1 MDRKTLEK
9 LYAGLIG
16 MDAGMRLGAP
26 VENPFWTYERL
37 QSYYGDI
44 RGYLREQRY
53 YTADDDVNGPLI
65 FVRALADN
73 AMPETL
79 TSEAVGETWLNY
91 TRRGMGMFWW
101 GGEDVSTEHRAYMNL
116 RRGVKAPRSGSIGEN
131 GKTAAEQI
139 GGQIFAD
146 AWGLICPDDPARAS
160 ALAAAAASVSHDG
173 SGVDGARFMAACIA
187 AAYTASSLDEV
198 LDTGLR
204 FLPEKSDY
212 RRVVET
218 VRAYHRS
225 HPAEADFRACRA
237 MIAREFSDE
246 EYPGGYHIVPNAGI
260 CILAML
266 YGKGELGRSIEISV
280 MCGYD
285 TDCNASNI
293 GTILGV
299 LGGLD
304 GVPERYRRPINDLV
318 TLSSVSGYLN
328 LVDLSD
334 KAKELG
340 ALSCRMYGGA
350 LPNGVVCPKPGELR
364 LDFPFPGST
373 HGLELS
379 DKAEHTL
386 RIVSGKAHSGM
397 YCAELMTDG
406 KCAGPVDL
414 SFKAMLTRPDLHEER
429 YDPVFAAK
437 VSPGQRVSVWMRSE
451 QIAPAAVTVTPF
463 VRRAMTGERV
473 CMPAAV
479 LPEREWT
486 EIAFTVPD
494 LGGDAVHDVGW
505 TIAVQPDVAPWV
517 MGRVYVDEITV
528 TGAMDYTVD
537 FSLQREEFSQLT
549 PFSFNDCA
557 GKREADAMRLT
568 AEALPYMSGAQAYTG
583 NYYLR
588 DTAVAASVTVET
600 GGSGLVLLHGQGT
613 RRYYALGF
621 SAPGECAALR
631 YEDGTVIKLAAAPFA
646 WQPGR
651 EYALRAEAKGDTLT
665 LSVDGTPVLEAHDG
679 RYSYGMSG
687 LGFTGAGTAL
697 WRNLHISGGC

>member
-79 TSEAVGETWLNY
+79 TSEAVGETWLKY

-146 AWGLICPDDPARAS
+146 AWGLICPGDPARAS

-218 VRAYHRS
+218 VRAYHRA

-237 MIAREFSDE
+237 MIAREFRE
-246 EYPGGYHIVPNAGI
+246 EAYPGGYHIVPNAGI

-266 YGKGELGRSIEISV
+266 YGKGDLGRSIEISV

-479 LPEREWT
+479 LPEGEWT

-588 DTAVAASVTVET
+588 DTAVAASVTVES

-631 YEDGTVIKLAAAPFA
+631 YEDGTVIKLAAVPFA

-679 RYSYGMSG
+679 RYSYGMPG

>member
-79 TSEAVGETWLNY
+79 ASEAVGETWLNY

-146 AWGLICPDDPARAS
+146 AWGLICPGDPARAS

-218 VRAYHRS
+218 VRAYHRA

-237 MIAREFSDE
+237 MIAREFRE
-246 EYPGGYHIVPNAGI
+246 EAYPGGYHIVPNAGI

-266 YGKGELGRSIEISV
+266 YGKGDLGRSIEISV

-429 YDPVFAAK
+429 YDPVFTAK
-437 VSPGQRVSVWMRSE
+437 VNPGQRVSVWMRSE

-479 LPEREWT
+479 LPEGEWT

-588 DTAVAASVTVET
+588 DTAVAASVTVES

-631 YEDGTVIKLAAAPFA
+631 YEDGTVIKLAAVPFA

-679 RYSYGMSG
+679 RYSYGMPG

>member
-101 GGEDVSTEHRAYMNL
+101 GGEDASTEHRAYMNL

-146 AWGLICPDDPARAS
+146 AWGLICPGDPARAS

-218 VRAYHRS
+218 VRAFHRA

-237 MIAREFSDE
+237 MIAREFRE
-246 EYPGGYHIVPNAGI
+246 EAYPGGYHIVPNAGI

-266 YGKGELGRSIEISV
+266 YGKGDLGRSIEISV

-473 CMPAAV
+473 NMPAAV
-479 LPEREWT
+479 LPEGEWT
-486 EIAFTVPD
+486 EIAFTVPE
-494 LGGDAVHDVGW
+494 LCGDAVHDVGW

-588 DTAVAASVTVET
+588 DTAVAASVTVES

-631 YEDGTVIKLAAAPFA
+631 YEDGTVIKLAAVPFA

-679 RYSYGMSG
+679 RYSYGMPG

>member
-379 DKAEHTL
+379 DKAEHML

-486 EIAFTVPD
+486 EIAFTVPE
-494 LGGDAVHDVGW
+494 LCGDAVHDVGW

-588 DTAVAASVTVET
+588 DTAVAASVTVES

-631 YEDGTVIKLAAAPFA
+631 YEDGTVIKLAAVPFA
-646 WQPGR
+646 WKPGR
-651 EYALRAEAKGDTLT
+651 EYALRAEAKGELLT
-665 LSVDGTPVLEAHDG
+665 LFVNGTPVLEAHDG
-679 RYSYGMSG
+679 RYSYGMPG

>member
-101 GGEDVSTEHRAYMNL
+101 GGEDASTEHRAYMNL

-146 AWGLICPDDPARAS
+146 AWGLICPGDPARAS

-218 VRAYHRS
+218 VRAYHRA

-237 MIAREFSDE
+237 MIAREFRE
-246 EYPGGYHIVPNAGI
+246 EAYPGGYHIVPNAGI

-266 YGKGELGRSIEISV
+266 YGKGDLGRSIEISV

-429 YDPVFAAK
+429 YDPVFTAK
-437 VSPGQRVSVWMRSE
+437 VNPGQRVSVWMRSE

-486 EIAFTVPD
+486 EIAFTVPE

-528 TGAMDYTVD
+528 TGTMDYTVD

-588 DTAVAASVTVET
+588 DTAVAASVTVES

-631 YEDGTVIKLAAAPFA
+631 YEDGTVIKLAAVPFA

-651 EYALRAEAKGDTLT
+651 EYALRAEAKGELLT
-665 LSVDGTPVLEAHDG
+665 LFVNGTPVLEAHDG
-679 RYSYGMSG
+679 RYSYGMPG

>member
-101 GGEDVSTEHRAYMNL
+101 GGEDASTEHRAYMNL

-146 AWGLICPDDPARAS
+146 AWGLICPGDPARAS

-218 VRAYHRS
+218 VRAYHRA

-237 MIAREFSDE
+237 MIAREFRE
-246 EYPGGYHIVPNAGI
+246 EAYPGGYHIVPNAGI

-293 GTILGV
+293 GTTLGV

-414 SFKAMLTRPDLHEER
+414 SFKAMLMRPDLHEER

-479 LPEREWT
+479 LPEGEWT

-528 TGAMDYTVD
+528 TGTMDYTVD

-568 AEALPYMSGAQAYTG
+568 ADALPYMSGAQAYTG

-588 DTAVAASVTVET
+588 DTAVAASVTVES

-679 RYSYGMSG
+679 RYSYGMPG

>member
-101 GGEDVSTEHRAYMNL
+101 GGEDASTEHRAYMNL

-146 AWGLICPDDPARAS
+146 AWGLICPGDPARAS

-218 VRAYHRS
+218 VRAYHRA
-225 HPAEADFRACRA
+225 HPAEADFRSCRA
-237 MIAREFSDE
+237 MIAREFRE
-246 EYPGGYHIVPNAGI
+246 EAYPGGYHIVPNAGI

-266 YGKGELGRSIEISV
+266 YGKGDLGRSIEISV

-479 LPEREWT
+479 LPEGEWT

-528 TGAMDYTVD
+528 TGTMDYTVD

-588 DTAVAASVTVET
+588 DTAVAASVTVES

-631 YEDGTVIKLAAAPFA
+631 YEDGTVIKLAAVPFA

-679 RYSYGMSG
+679 RYSYGMPG

>member
-1 MDRKTLEK
+1 M
-9 LYAGLIG
+9 
-16 MDAGMRLGAP
+16 
-26 VENPFWTYERL
+26 
-37 QSYYGDI
+37 
-44 RGYLREQRY
+44 
-53 YTADDDVNGPLI
+53 
-65 FVRALADN
+65 
-73 AMPETL
+73 
-79 TSEAVGETWLNY
+79 
-91 TRRGMGMFWW
+91 
-101 GGEDVSTEHRAYMNL
+101 
-116 RRGVKAPRSGSIGEN
+116 
-131 GKTAAEQI
+131 
-139 GGQIFAD
+139 
-146 AWGLICPDDPARAS
+146 
-160 ALAAAAASVSHDG
+160 
-173 SGVDGARFMAACIA
+173 
-187 AAYTASSLDEV
+187 

-218 VRAYHRS
+218 VRAYHRA

-237 MIAREFSDE
+237 MIAREFRE
-246 EYPGGYHIVPNAGI
+246 EAYPGGYHIVPNAGI

-266 YGKGELGRSIEISV
+266 YGKGDLGRSIEISV

-350 LPNGVVCPKPGELR
+350 LPEDIVCPKPGELR

-486 EIAFTVPD
+486 EIAFTVPE
-494 LGGDAVHDVGW
+494 LCGDAVHDVGW

-679 RYSYGMSG
+679 RYSYGMPG

>member
-146 AWGLICPDDPARAS
+146 AWGLICPGDPARAS

-218 VRAYHRS
+218 VRAYHRA

-237 MIAREFSDE
+237 MIAREFRE
-246 EYPGGYHIVPNAGI
+246 EAYPGGYHIVPNAGI

-304 GVPERYRRPINDLV
+304 GVPERYRRPINDIV

-350 LPNGVVCPKPGELR
+350 LPEGIVCPKPGELR
-364 LDFPFPGST
+364 MDFPFPGST

-386 RIVSGKAHSGM
+386 RIVSGKARSGV

-406 KCAGPVDL
+406 KRAGPVDL
-414 SFKAMLTRPDLHEER
+414 
-429 YDPVFAAK
+429 
-437 VSPGQRVSVWMRSE
+437 
-451 QIAPAAVTVTPF
+451 
-463 VRRAMTGERV
+463 
-473 CMPAAV
+473 
-479 LPEREWT
+479 
-486 EIAFTVPD
+486 
-494 LGGDAVHDVGW
+494 
-505 TIAVQPDVAPWV
+505 
-517 MGRVYVDEITV
+517 
-528 TGAMDYTVD
+528 
-537 FSLQREEFSQLT
+537 
-549 PFSFNDCA
+549 
-557 GKREADAMRLT
+557 
-568 AEALPYMSGAQAYTG
+568 
-583 NYYLR
+583 
-588 DTAVAASVTVET
+588 
-600 GGSGLVLLHGQGT
+600 
-613 RRYYALGF
+613 
-621 SAPGECAALR
+621 
-631 YEDGTVIKLAAAPFA
+631 
-646 WQPGR
+646 
-651 EYALRAEAKGDTLT
+651 
-665 LSVDGTPVLEAHDG
+665 
-679 RYSYGMSG
+679 
-687 LGFTGAGTAL
+687 
-697 WRNLHISGGC
+697 

>member
-146 AWGLICPDDPARAS
+146 AWGLICPGDPARAS

-218 VRAYHRS
+218 VRAFHRA

-237 MIAREFSDE
+237 MIAREFRE
-246 EYPGGYHIVPNAGI
+246 EAYPGGYHIVPNAGI

-266 YGKGELGRSIEISV
+266 YGKGDLGRSIEISV

-386 RIVSGKAHSGM
+386 RIVSGKAHSGV
-397 YCAELMTDG
+397 YCAELMSDG

-414 SFKAMLTRPDLHEER
+414 SFKAMLTRPDLHDER

-479 LPEREWT
+479 LPEGEWT

-588 DTAVAASVTVET
+588 DTAVAASVTVES

-631 YEDGTVIKLAAAPFA
+631 YEDGTVIKLAAVPFA

-679 RYSYGMSG
+679 RYSYGMPG

>member
-1 MDRKTLEK
+1 MERKTLEK

-101 GGEDVSTEHRAYMNL
+101 GGEDASTEHRAYMNL

-146 AWGLICPDDPARAS
+146 AWGLICPGDPARAS

-212 RRVVET
+212 RCVVET
-218 VRAYHRS
+218 VRAYHRA

-266 YGKGELGRSIEISV
+266 YGKGDLGRSIEISV

-429 YDPVFAAK
+429 YDPVFTAK
-437 VSPGQRVSVWMRSE
+437 VNPGQRVSVWMRSE

-486 EIAFTVPD
+486 EIAFTVPE

-588 DTAVAASVTVET
+588 DTAVAASVTVES

-631 YEDGTVIKLAAAPFA
+631 YEDGTVIKLAAVPFA

-679 RYSYGMSG
+679 RYSYGMPG

>member
-1 MDRKTLEK
+1 MERKTLEK

-101 GGEDVSTEHRAYMNL
+101 GGEDASTEHRAYMNL

-146 AWGLICPDDPARAS
+146 AWGLICPGDPARAS

-212 RRVVET
+212 RCVVET
-218 VRAYHRS
+218 VRAYHRA

-237 MIAREFSDE
+237 MIAREFRE
-246 EYPGGYHIVPNAGI
+246 EAYPGGYHIVPNAGI

-266 YGKGELGRSIEISV
+266 YGKGDLGRSIEISV

-479 LPEREWT
+479 LPEGEWT
-486 EIAFTVPD
+486 EIAFTVPE
-494 LGGDAVHDVGW
+494 LCGDAVHDVGW

-528 TGAMDYTVD
+528 TGTMDYTVD

-588 DTAVAASVTVET
+588 DTAVAASVTVES

-631 YEDGTVIKLAAAPFA
+631 YEDGTVIKLAAVPFA

-679 RYSYGMSG
+679 RYSYGMPG

>member
-101 GGEDVSTEHRAYMNL
+101 GGEDASTEHRAYMNL

-146 AWGLICPDDPARAS
+146 AWGLICPGDPARAS

-218 VRAYHRS
+218 VRAYHS
-225 HPAEADFRACRA
+225 AHPAEADFRACRA
-237 MIAREFSDE
+237 MIAREFRE
-246 EYPGGYHIVPNAGI
+246 EAYPGGYHIVPNAGI

-266 YGKGELGRSIEISV
+266 YGKGDLGRSIEISV

-479 LPEREWT
+479 LPEGEWT

-528 TGAMDYTVD
+528 TGTMDYTVD

-679 RYSYGMSG
+679 RYSYGMPG

>member
-101 GGEDVSTEHRAYMNL
+101 GGEDASTEHRAYMNL

-146 AWGLICPDDPARAS
+146 AWGLICPGDPARAS

-198 LDTGLR
+198 LDAGLR
-204 FLPEKSDY
+204 FLPEKCDY

-218 VRAYHRS
+218 VRAYHRA

-237 MIAREFSDE
+237 MIAREFRE
-246 EYPGGYHIVPNAGI
+246 EAYPGGYHIVPNAGI

-266 YGKGELGRSIEISV
+266 YGKGDLGRSIEISV
-280 MCGYD
+280 LCGYD

-473 CMPAAV
+473 CIPAAV
-479 LPEREWT
+479 LPEGEWT

-528 TGAMDYTVD
+528 TGTMDYTVD

-588 DTAVAASVTVET
+588 DTAVAASVTVES

-631 YEDGTVIKLAAAPFA
+631 YEDGTVIKLAAVPFA

-679 RYSYGMSG
+679 RYSYGMPG

>member
-101 GGEDVSTEHRAYMNL
+101 GGEDASTEHRAYMNL

-146 AWGLICPDDPARAS
+146 AWGLICPGDPARAS

-218 VRAYHRS
+218 VRAYHRA

-237 MIAREFSDE
+237 MIAREFRE
-246 EYPGGYHIVPNAGI
+246 EAYPGGYHIVPNAGI

-266 YGKGELGRSIEISV
+266 YGKGDLGRSIEISV

-479 LPEREWT
+479 LPEGEWT

-528 TGAMDYTVD
+528 TGTMDYTVD

-588 DTAVAASVTVET
+588 DTAVAASVTVES

-631 YEDGTVIKLAAAPFA
+631 YEDGTVIKLAAVPFA

-679 RYSYGMSG
+679 RYSYGMPG

>member
-101 GGEDVSTEHRAYMNL
+101 GGEDASTEHRAYMNL

-146 AWGLICPDDPARAS
+146 AWGLICPGDPARAS

-212 RRVVET
+212 RCVVET
-218 VRAYHRS
+218 VRAYHRA
-225 HPAEADFRACRA
+225 HPAEADFRSCRA
-237 MIAREFSDE
+237 MIAREFRE
-246 EYPGGYHIVPNAGI
+246 EAYPGGYHIVPNAGI

-266 YGKGELGRSIEISV
+266 YGKGDLGRSIEISV

-437 VSPGQRVSVWMRSE
+437 VSPGQRVSVWMRSK

-479 LPEREWT
+479 LPEGEWT

-588 DTAVAASVTVET
+588 DTAVAASVTVES
-600 GGSGLVLLHGQGT
+600 GESGLVLLHGQGT

-631 YEDGTVIKLAAAPFA
+631 YEDGTVIKLAAVPFA

-679 RYSYGMSG
+679 RYSYGMPG

>member
-101 GGEDVSTEHRAYMNL
+101 GGEDASTEHRAYMNL

-146 AWGLICPDDPARAS
+146 AWGLICPGDPARAS

-218 VRAYHRS
+218 VRAYHRA

-237 MIAREFSDE
+237 MIAREFRE
-246 EYPGGYHIVPNAGI
+246 EAYPGGYHIVPNAGI

-266 YGKGELGRSIEISV
+266 YGKGDLGRSIEISV

-479 LPEREWT
+479 LPEGEWT
-486 EIAFTVPD
+486 EIAFTVPE

-588 DTAVAASVTVET
+588 DTAVAASVTVES

-679 RYSYGMSG
+679 RYSYGMPG

>member
-101 GGEDVSTEHRAYMNL
+101 GGEDASTEHRAYMNL

-146 AWGLICPDDPARAS
+146 AWGLICPGDPARAS

-218 VRAYHRS
+218 VRAYHRA

-237 MIAREFSDE
+237 MIAREFRE
-246 EYPGGYHIVPNAGI
+246 EAYPGGYHIVPNAGI

-266 YGKGELGRSIEISV
+266 YGKGDLGRSIEISV

-340 ALSCRMYGGA
+340 ALSCRIYGGT

-479 LPEREWT
+479 LPEGEWT
-486 EIAFTVPD
+486 EIAFTVPE
-494 LGGDAVHDVGW
+494 LCGDAVHDVGW
-505 TIAVQPDVAPWV
+505 TIAVQPDIAPWV

-528 TGAMDYTVD
+528 TGTMDYTVD
-537 FSLQREEFSQLT
+537 FSFQREEFSQLT

-588 DTAVAASVTVET
+588 DTAVAASVSVES

-679 RYSYGMSG
+679 RYPYGMPG

>member
-101 GGEDVSTEHRAYMNL
+101 GGEDASTEHRAYMNL

-146 AWGLICPDDPARAS
+146 AWGLICPGDPARAS

-218 VRAYHRS
+218 VRAYHRAHS
-225 HPAEADFRACRA
+225 AEADFRACRA
-237 MIAREFSDE
+237 MIAREFRE
-246 EYPGGYHIVPNAGI
+246 EAYPGGYHIVPNAGI

-266 YGKGELGRSIEISV
+266 YGKGDLGRSIEISV

-463 VRRAMTGERV
+463 VRRTMTGERV

-479 LPEREWT
+479 LPEGEWT

-505 TIAVQPDVAPWV
+505 TIAVKPDAAPWV

-568 AEALPYMSGAQAYTG
+568 ANTLPYMSGAQAYTG

-588 DTAVAASVTVET
+588 DTAVAASVSVES

-621 SAPGECAALR
+621 SAPDECAALR
-631 YEDGTVIKLAAAPFA
+631 YEDGTVIKLAAVPFA

-679 RYSYGMSG
+679 RYSYGMPG

>member
-146 AWGLICPDDPARAS
+146 AWGLICPGDPARAS

-218 VRAYHRS
+218 VRAYHRA

-237 MIAREFSDE
+237 MIAREFRE
-246 EYPGGYHIVPNAGI
+246 EAYPGGYHIVPNAGI

-266 YGKGELGRSIEISV
+266 YGKGDLGRSIEISV

-479 LPEREWT
+479 LPEGEWT

-588 DTAVAASVTVET
+588 DAAVAASVTVET

-621 SAPGECAALR
+621 SALGECAALR

-679 RYSYGMSG
+679 RYSYGMPG
-687 LGFTGAGTAL
+687 LGLAAAGETL
-697 WRNLHISGGC
+697 WRALHISGEC

>member
-146 AWGLICPDDPARAS
+146 AWGLICPGDPAHAS

-218 VRAYHRS
+218 VRAYHS
-225 HPAEADFRACRA
+225 AHPAEADFRACRA
-237 MIAREFSDE
+237 MIAREFRE
-246 EYPGGYHIVPNAGI
+246 EAYPGGYHIVPNAGI

-266 YGKGELGRSIEISV
+266 YGKGDLGRSIEISV

-379 DKAEHTL
+379 DKAEHML

-479 LPEREWT
+479 LPEGEWT

-588 DTAVAASVTVET
+588 DTAVAASVTVES

-631 YEDGTVIKLAAAPFA
+631 YEDGTVIKLAAVPFA

>member
-379 DKAEHTL
+379 DKAEHML

-486 EIAFTVPD
+486 EIAFTVPE
-494 LGGDAVHDVGW
+494 LCGDAVHDVGW

-679 RYSYGMSG
+679 RYSYGMPG

>member
-1 MDRKTLEK
+1 MERKTLEK

-101 GGEDVSTEHRAYMNL
+101 GGEDASTEHRAYMNL

-146 AWGLICPDDPARAS
+146 AWGLICPGDPARAS

-218 VRAYHRS
+218 VRAYHRA

-237 MIAREFSDE
+237 MIAREFRE
-246 EYPGGYHIVPNAGI
+246 EAYPGGYHIVPNAGI

-266 YGKGELGRSIEISV
+266 YGKGDLGRSIEISV

-429 YDPVFAAK
+429 YDPVFTAK
-437 VSPGQRVSVWMRSE
+437 VNPGQRVSVWMRSE

-479 LPEREWT
+479 LPEGEWT
-486 EIAFTVPD
+486 EIAFTVPE

-528 TGAMDYTVD
+528 TGTMDYTVD

-588 DTAVAASVTVET
+588 DTAVAASVTVES

-631 YEDGTVIKLAAAPFA
+631 YEDGTVIKLAAVPFA

-679 RYSYGMSG
+679 RYSYGMPG

>member
-1 MDRKTLEK
+1 MERKTLEK

-101 GGEDVSTEHRAYMNL
+101 GGEDASTEHRAYMNL

-146 AWGLICPDDPARAS
+146 AWGLICPGDPARAS

-218 VRAYHRS
+218 VRAYHRA

-237 MIAREFSDE
+237 MIAREFRE
-246 EYPGGYHIVPNAGI
+246 EAYPGGYHIVPNAGI

-266 YGKGELGRSIEISV
+266 YGKGDLGRSIEISV

-340 ALSCRMYGGA
+340 ALSSRMYGGA

-479 LPEREWT
+479 LPEGEWT

-588 DTAVAASVTVET
+588 DTAVAASVTVES

-631 YEDGTVIKLAAAPFA
+631 YEDGTVIKLAAVPFA
-646 WQPGR
+646 WKPGR
-651 EYALRAEAKGDTLT
+651 EYALRAEAKGELLT
-665 LSVDGTPVLEAHDG
+665 LFVNGTPVLEAHDG
-679 RYSYGMSG
+679 RYSYGMPG

>member
-79 TSEAVGETWLNY
+79 APETVGETWLNY

-139 GGQIFAD
+139 GGQIFVD
-146 AWGLICPDDPARAS
+146 TWGLICPGDPARAS
-160 ALAAAAASVSHDG
+160 TLAAAAASVSHDG

-218 VRAYHRS
+218 VRAYHRA

-246 EYPGGYHIVPNAGI
+246 AYPGGYHIVPNAGI
-260 CILAML
+260 CILAIL

-386 RIVSGKAHSGM
+386 RIVSGKAHSGV

-429 YDPVFAAK
+429 YDPVFTAK
-437 VSPGQRVSVWMRSE
+437 VNPGQRVSVWMRSE

-588 DTAVAASVTVET
+588 DTAVAASVTVES

-631 YEDGTVIKLAAAPFA
+631 YEDGTVIKLAAVPFA

-651 EYALRAEAKGDTLT
+651 EYALRAEAKGEVLT
-665 LSVDGTPVLEAHDG
+665 LFVNGTPVLEASDS
-679 RYSYGMSG
+679 RYAYGMPG
-687 LGFTGAGTAL
+687 LGLAAAGETL
-697 WRNLHISGGC
+697 WRALHISGEC

>member
-146 AWGLICPDDPARAS
+146 AWGLICPGDPARA
-160 ALAAAAASVSHDG
+160 ADLAAAAASVSHDG

-218 VRAYHRS
+218 VRAFHRA

-237 MIAREFSDE
+237 MIAREFRE
-246 EYPGGYHIVPNAGI
+246 EAYPGGYHIVPNAGI

-266 YGKGELGRSIEISV
+266 YGKGDLGRSIEISV

-479 LPEREWT
+479 LPEGEWT

-528 TGAMDYTVD
+528 TGTMDYTVD

-568 AEALPYMSGAQAYTG
+568 AEALPYMTGAQAYTG

-588 DTAVAASVTVET
+588 DTAVAASVTVES

-631 YEDGTVIKLAAAPFA
+631 YEDGTVIKLAAVPFA

-665 LSVDGTPVLEAHDG
+665 LSVDGTPVFEAHDG
-679 RYSYGMSG
+679 RYSYGMPG

>member
-26 VENPFWTYERL
+26 VENPYWTYERL

-101 GGEDVSTEHRAYMNL
+101 GGEDASTEHRAYMNL

-146 AWGLICPDDPARAS
+146 AWGLICPGDPARAS

-218 VRAYHRS
+218 VRAYHRA
-225 HPAEADFRACRA
+225 HPAEADFRSCRA
-237 MIAREFSDE
+237 MIAREFRE
-246 EYPGGYHIVPNAGI
+246 EAYPGGYHIVPNAGI

-266 YGKGELGRSIEISV
+266 YGKGDLGRSIEISV

-479 LPEREWT
+479 LPEGEWT

-528 TGAMDYTVD
+528 TGTMDYTVD

-588 DTAVAASVTVET
+588 DTAVAASVTVES

-631 YEDGTVIKLAAAPFA
+631 YEDGTVIKLAAVPFA
-646 WQPGR
+646 WKPGR
-651 EYALRAEAKGDTLT
+651 EYALRAEAKGELLT
-665 LSVDGTPVLEAHDG
+665 LFVNGTPVLEAHDG
-679 RYSYGMSG
+679 RYSYGMPG

>member
-146 AWGLICPDDPARAS
+146 AWGLICPGDPARAS

-218 VRAYHRS
+218 ARAYHRA

-237 MIAREFSDE
+237 MIAREFRE
-246 EYPGGYHIVPNAGI
+246 EAYPGGYHIVPNAGI

-266 YGKGELGRSIEISV
+266 YGKGDLGRSIEISV

-429 YDPVFAAK
+429 YDPVFTAK
-437 VSPGQRVSVWMRSE
+437 VNPGQRVSVWMRSD

-479 LPEREWT
+479 LPEGEWT

-568 AEALPYMSGAQAYTG
+568 ADTLPYMSGAQAYTG

-588 DTAVAASVTVET
+588 DTAVAASVTVES

-631 YEDGTVIKLAAAPFA
+631 YEDGTVIKLAAVPFA

-679 RYSYGMSG
+679 RYSYGMPG

>member
-101 GGEDVSTEHRAYMNL
+101 GGEDASTEHRAYMNL

-146 AWGLICPDDPARAS
+146 AWGLICPGDPARAS

-212 RRVVET
+212 RCVVET
-218 VRAYHRS
+218 VRAYHRA

-379 DKAEHTL
+379 DKAEHML

-429 YDPVFAAK
+429 YDPVFTAK
-437 VSPGQRVSVWMRSE
+437 VNPGQRVSVWMRSE

-479 LPEREWT
+479 LPEGEWT

-568 AEALPYMSGAQAYTG
+568 ADALPYMSGAQAYTG

-631 YEDGTVIKLAAAPFA
+631 YEDGTVIKLAAVPFA

-679 RYSYGMSG
+679 RYSYGMPG

>member
-146 AWGLICPDDPARAS
+146 AWGLICPGDPARAS

-218 VRAYHRS
+218 ARAYHRA

-237 MIAREFSDE
+237 MIAREFRE
-246 EYPGGYHIVPNAGI
+246 EAYPGGYHIVPNAGI

-266 YGKGELGRSIEISV
+266 YGKGDLGRSIEISV

-429 YDPVFAAK
+429 YDPVFTAK
-437 VSPGQRVSVWMRSE
+437 VNPGQRVSVWMRSD

-479 LPEREWT
+479 LPEGEWT

-528 TGAMDYTVD
+528 TGTMDYTVD

-568 AEALPYMSGAQAYTG
+568 AEALPSMSGAQAYTG

-588 DTAVAASVTVET
+588 DTAVAASVTVES

-631 YEDGTVIKLAAAPFA
+631 YEDGTVIKLAAVPFA

-679 RYSYGMSG
+679 RYSYGMPG

>member
-101 GGEDVSTEHRAYMNL
+101 GGEDASTEHRAYMNL

-139 GGQIFAD
+139 GGQIFVD
-146 AWGLICPDDPARAS
+146 AWGLICPGDPARAS

-218 VRAYHRS
+218 VRAYHRA

-237 MIAREFSDE
+237 MIAREFRE
-246 EYPGGYHIVPNAGI
+246 EAYPGGYHIVPNAGI

-266 YGKGELGRSIEISV
+266 YGKGDLGRSIEISV

-473 CMPAAV
+473 SMPAAV
-479 LPEREWT
+479 LPEGEWT

-588 DTAVAASVTVET
+588 DTAVAASVTVES

-631 YEDGTVIKLAAAPFA
+631 YEDGTVIKLAAVPFA

-679 RYSYGMSG
+679 RYSYGMPG

>member
-9 LYAGLIG
+9 LYVGLIG

-139 GGQIFAD
+139 GGQIFVD
-146 AWGLICPDDPARAS
+146 TWGLICPGDPARAS

-218 VRAYHRS
+218 VRAYHRA
-225 HPAEADFRACRA
+225 HPAEADFRSCRA
-237 MIAREFSDE
+237 MIAREFRE
-246 EYPGGYHIVPNAGI
+246 EAYPGGYHIVPNAGI

-266 YGKGELGRSIEISV
+266 YGKGDLGRSIEISV

-379 DKAEHTL
+379 DKAEHML

-429 YDPVFAAK
+429 YDPVFTAK
-437 VSPGQRVSVWMRSE
+437 VNPGQRVSVWMRSD

-473 CMPAAV
+473 SMPAAV
-479 LPEREWT
+479 LPEGEWT

-588 DTAVAASVTVET
+588 DTAVAASVTVES
-600 GGSGLVLLHGQGT
+600 GGSALVLLHGQGT

-631 YEDGTVIKLAAAPFA
+631 YEDGTVIKLAAVPFA

-679 RYSYGMSG
+679 RYSYGMPG

>member
-146 AWGLICPDDPARAS
+146 AWGLICPGDPARAS

-218 VRAYHRS
+218 VRAYHRA

-237 MIAREFSDE
+237 MIAREFRE
-246 EYPGGYHIVPNAGI
+246 EAYPGGYHIVPNAGI

-266 YGKGELGRSIEISV
+266 YGKGDLGRSIEISV

-479 LPEREWT
+479 LPEGEWT

-528 TGAMDYTVD
+528 TGTMDYTVD

-568 AEALPYMSGAQAYTG
+568 ADALPYMSGAQAYTG

-588 DTAVAASVTVET
+588 DTAVAASVTVES

-631 YEDGTVIKLAAAPFA
+631 YEDGTVIKLAAVPFA

-679 RYSYGMSG
+679 RYSYGMPG

>member
-101 GGEDVSTEHRAYMNL
+101 GGEDASTEHRAYMNL

-146 AWGLICPDDPARAS
+146 AWGLICPGDPARAS

-218 VRAYHRS
+218 VRAYHRA
-225 HPAEADFRACRA
+225 HPAEADFRSCRA
-237 MIAREFSDE
+237 MIAREFRE
-246 EYPGGYHIVPNAGI
+246 EAYPGGYHIVPNAGI

-266 YGKGELGRSIEISV
+266 YGKGDLGRSIEISV

-429 YDPVFAAK
+429 YDPVFTAK
-437 VSPGQRVSVWMRSE
+437 INPGQRVSVWMRSE

-479 LPEREWT
+479 LPEGEWT

-528 TGAMDYTVD
+528 TGTMDYTVD

-588 DTAVAASVTVET
+588 DTAVAASVTVES

-631 YEDGTVIKLAAAPFA
+631 YEDGTVIKLAAVPFA

-679 RYSYGMSG
+679 RYSYGMPG